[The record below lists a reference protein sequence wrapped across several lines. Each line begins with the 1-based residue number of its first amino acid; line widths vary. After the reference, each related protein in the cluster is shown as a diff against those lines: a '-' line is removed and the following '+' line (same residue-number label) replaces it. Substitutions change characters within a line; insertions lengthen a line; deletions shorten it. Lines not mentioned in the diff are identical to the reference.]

1 MGALDTN
8 VLVRWLVVDDAGQ
21 AEAVASMFDEYLR
34 DRARLFVPVTVVLEL
49 EWVLRACYG
58 FDKASVLAALDA
70 LLGVEEIEFQH
81 ESAVEVAL
89 WHYRPGGAPDFAD
102 CVHLALVSESARG
115 PLLSF
120 DRRTAKL
127 DGVRRP
133 S

>member
-1 MGALDTN
+1 MAALDTN
-8 VLVRWLVVDDAGQ
+8 VLVRWLVVDDVGQ
-21 AEAVASMFDEYLR
+21 AESVAVLFEQYLR
-34 DRARLFVPVTVVLEL
+34 EKARLFVPVTVVLEL

-58 FDKASVLAALDA
+58 FDKESVLAALDA
-70 LLGVEEIEFQH
+70 LLGVEELEFQQ

-102 CVHLALVSESARG
+102 CVHLALVGESGHG

-120 DRRTAKL
+120 DRKAAKL
-127 DGVRRP
+127 DGVHRL

>member
-1 MGALDTN
+1 MAALDTN

-21 AEAVASMFDEYLR
+21 AETVASMFDQYSR